1 MSTWN
6 VLADDATIVRT
17 VEALQ
22 ANGITVHVVD
32 DAAQAKAKALELIP
46 QGSEVM
52 TMSSQTNEAIGLNTE
67 LNDSG
72 KYDSVKKKFAGMDP
86 KTQQKEMNALG
97 AAPDY
102 TVGSVHAIT
111 QDGRLIIVS
120 NTGSQLPAYAYACP
134 HVIWVAGTQKIV
146 ASLDDG
152 FKRIKEH
159 VFPLEDTRA
168 QKAYGVHSAINKH
181 LVIEK
186 EVQPGRLTMIIVK
199 EVLGF

>member
-6 VLADDATIVRT
+6 VLAGDATIQKT
-17 VEALQ
+17 AEALR
-22 ANGITVHVVD
+22 ANGITVHVVA

-52 TMSSQTNEAIGLNTE
+52 TMSSQTNEVIGLNTE

-111 QDGRLIIVS
+111 QDGHLIIVS

-134 HVIWVAGTQKIV
+134 HVIWVAGAQKIV

-159 VFPLEDTRA
+159 VFPLEDARA
-168 QKAYGVHSAINKH
+168 QKAYGVHSAINKK

-186 EVQPGRLTMIIVK
+186 EVRPGRLTLILVK
-199 EVLGF
+199 EILGF